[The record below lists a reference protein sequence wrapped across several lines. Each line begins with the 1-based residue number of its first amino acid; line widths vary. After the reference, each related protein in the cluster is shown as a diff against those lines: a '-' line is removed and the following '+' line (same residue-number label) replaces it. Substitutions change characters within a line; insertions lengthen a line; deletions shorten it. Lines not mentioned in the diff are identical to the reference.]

1 MLQDLPLTYRFGYVS
16 NTTGQEQLLASQGQA
31 SPFTEGVILPVG
43 TFAVV
48 VYVRDAFLSEFR
60 GSVASDRLS
69 AVLVT
74 CVPFVANAT
83 ALQGTVNSALD
94 SVLLSGDSAGAVA
107 QVAVFASVREVTLS
121 WSLAFSFSPDLSYFF
136 LSTVATLRVQ
146 VLSAPTVAACS
157 VDCGAFGSCFAGAC
171 VCNASSGYTGETCG
185 VAPVPVD
192 GQLTAFVN
200 TSCSSSCG
208 GGEYTAVRTCIP
220 PRFGGAPCDGPL
232 ALVVPCNEQPCVGD
246 AVDGGYSEWSDWG
259 QCDADCPTGTVASSG
274 ERRKARACNNPLPSK
289 TGRPC
294 SDIGPAVETGELA
307 RVPCCGASQPGCE

>member
-1 MLQDLPLTYRFGYVS
+1 LLQDLPLTYRFGYVS

-136 LSTVATLRVQ
+136 SVYCCHAARAGFVRSDCCRLQCGLWRVRLLLCWRLCVQ
-146 VLSAPTVAACS
+146 CVLWLHWGDVRRGTSA
-157 VDCGAFGSCFAGAC
+157 CGRPADRLCQH
-171 VCNASSGYTGETCG
+171 V
-185 VAPVPVD
+185 V
-192 GQLTAFVN
+192 
-200 TSCSSSCG
+200 
-208 GGEYTAVRTCIP
+208 
-220 PRFGGAPCDGPL
+220 
-232 ALVVPCNEQPCVGD
+232 LVVVRWWRVHCRPHVHSAAIRWR
-246 AVDGGYSEWSDWG
+246 AV
-259 QCDADCPTGTVASSG
+259 
-274 ERRKARACNNPLPSK
+274 
-289 TGRPC
+289 
-294 SDIGPAVETGELA
+294 
-307 RVPCCGASQPGCE
+307 